1 MTFERL
7 SKHQHLW
14 FALGKME
21 QISLAPKAWRSH
33 VPCPLCL
40 KGLAQGAEQI
50 QHFWHEPFFNLE
62 DANSVSSRPGVW
74 VPAKLFWDRYP
85 PVRRVARHRAL
96 IQSEILQDE

>member
-1 MTFERL
+1 
-7 SKHQHLW
+7 
-14 FALGKME
+14 ME

-40 KGLAQGAEQI
+40 RGLAQGVEQT
-50 QHFWHEPFFNLE
+50 QHFWHEPFLNLE
-62 DANSVSSRPGVW
+62 DANTVSSRPGVW